1 MENYKYDRH
10 LSQPDGAIIQQELVT
25 YSRDENGNVRRET
38 VTRDFF
44 GNSDYQDSTSVTILK
59 AKA

>member
-1 MENYKYDRH
+1 MENYKHDRH
-10 LSQPDGAIIQQELVT
+10 LSQPDGVIIQQELVT

-44 GNSDYQDSTSVTILK
+44 GSSDYQDSTSVTILK